1 MDLRRR
7 TAILA
12 LAIGIALAGCASPA
26 PEPTPDPSFADA
38 DAAYAAAE
46 ATYRAYVDALNA
58 VDLSDPTT
66 FEDVYQWT
74 TGDVNAADRET
85 LSAYHAEGLTVSG
98 DSIVRRF
105 EGIDFD
111 PSEVHVIASACSD
124 VSQVQ
129 LMNISG
135 KSLVPPERPNIYRLR
150 LEFVET
156 ASNDFG
162 LALSRSTAI
171 EGTACAP

>member
-7 TAILA
+7 TATLA
-12 LAIGIALAGCASPA
+12 LAIGITLVGCASPA
-26 PEPTPDPSFADA
+26 TGPTPTPSFADA

-66 FEDVYQWT
+66 FEDVFQWT

-98 DSIVRRF
+98 DSVVTRF
-105 EGIDFD
+105 EGDGFD
-111 PSEVHVIASACSD
+111 AREVNVVASACSD
-124 VSQVQ
+124 VSDVQ
-129 LMNISG
+129 LMNVSG
-135 KSLVPPERPNIYRLR
+135 ESLVPPERPDVYLLR
-150 LEFVET
+150 LEFV
-156 ASNDFG
+156 AASSNDFG
-162 LALSRSTAI
+162 LALSRSAAL
-171 EGTACAP
+171 EGTVCAS